1 MSEVEK
7 YQVLWD
13 CPHCGNS
20 HTWWWEDKC
29 EAFDEGETNMVCD
42 RCDALVKCK
51 GDGNGFYEPVKESTP
66 FPGSFGEKLQ
76 DLEKKCDELLDLN
89 TDVHNYVRGLED
101 KVNQNNQ
108 VLHNAVNALGKR
120 LVGFEAALSAQVG
133 QYERMNDNLARRTT
147 EAELAIYRLE
157 EGIKPG
163 KSAKPAVSA
172 IDLIHGVKQP
182 FHERFREGCQ
192 FTRDQLP
199 PDKLASILLF
209 ISVEVERMTER
220 DMGGSFSISNLKVA
234 QQLRELATEA
244 SIEDYIYGSPDHE
257 EGEGDGGDL
266 QVGDC
271 YVKEEDPGV
280 LYVYD
285 GNDWL
290 TVNHSWTQLAK
301 REDELP

>member
-1 MSEVEK
+1 MSEVKK

-20 HTWWWEDKC
+20 HTWWWEDKW
-29 EAFDEGETNMVCD
+29 EAFSEDACMMKCD
-42 RCDALVKCK
+42 RCDAKTWCQ
-51 GDGNGFYEPVKESTP
+51 GDGNGFYEPVKD
-66 FPGSFGEKLQ
+66 EKKRIA
-76 DLEKKCDELLDLN
+76 DLESLESDL
-89 TDVHNYVRGLED
+89 HNYVRGLED

-108 VLHNAVNALGKR
+108 DLHNAVNALGKR
-120 LVGFEAALSAQVG
+120 LIDFEATLSAQIG

-163 KSAKPAVSA
+163 KSAKPTVSA

-220 DMGGSFSISNLKVA
+220 DMGGSFSVSNVKVA
-234 QQLRELATEA
+234 QRLRELATEA
-244 SIEDYIYGSPDHE
+244 SIEDYIYDTPDHE
-257 EGEGDGGDL
+257 EREGGDL

-301 REDELP
+301 SEDELP